1 MSEIII
7 VLMADSVQALE
18 VEELPPLAYASEQR
32 ETGDQKRALQTLSPQ
47 PCPNPTPHHHPLLPS
62 EIPTAVTLRLL
73 PHISL
78 QLCYIQAVINGTS
91 LAQSTS

>member
-32 ETGDQKRALQTLSPQ
+32 ERGEIRRALQTLSPQ
-47 PCPNPTPHHHPLLPS
+47 PCPVPMPHHHPICPLKSPLL
-62 EIPTAVTLRLL
+62 LR
-73 PHISL
+73 
-78 QLCYIQAVINGTS
+78 
-91 LAQSTS
+91 

>member
-32 ETGDQKRALQTLSPQ
+32 ERGDQESTANPQTTALPGPHAPPPPHL
-47 PCPNPTPHHHPLLPS
+47 PT
-62 EIPTAVTLRLL
+62 EIPIAVTLRPL
-73 PHISL
+73 PRFSL
-78 QLCYIQAVINGTS
+78 
-91 LAQSTS
+91 